1 VATVGVGV
9 GYDVSGV
16 GIAVGMLVGVGVG
29 APVGSEETELSRVS
43 RNEWGWRDGVEQT
56 SHTA

>member
-1 VATVGVGV
+1 MAIVGIGV

-29 APVGSEETELSRVS
+29 APVGSEEIELSRV
-43 RNEWGWRDGVEQT
+43 
-56 SHTA
+56 